1 MEPSATIFKT
11 AKGVEEIATKKYKLP
26 SRTRTLL
33 ILIDGVKTLA
43 VMSEMAIKLGL
54 PAAQIDELIE
64 QGFVEVKAAPAA
76 VLAGSPAGAGDNL
89 MPSPSVAGPGPPAN
103 EYEAFRIA
111 KQFMNDTIVNSL
123 GIKAFFF
130 TLKLEKCSNRQ
141 ELSDLLQQYTK
152 ALAKSS
158 GVEEAE
164 VLTQRARVARHLNPL
179 ATSCD
184 IRNGS

>member
-1 MEPSATIFKT
+1 MAT
-11 AKGVEEIATKKYKLP
+11 
-26 SRTRTLL
+26 
-33 ILIDGVKTLA
+33 
-43 VMSEMAIKLGL
+43 KLGL

-64 QGFVEVKAAPAA
+64 QGFAEAKSAPAA
-76 VLAGSPAGAGDNL
+76 VLAGSPGGAGGNL
-89 MPSPSVAGPGPPAN
+89 KPFASVAEPVPRVN
-103 EYEAFRIA
+103 EYEAFRTA

-152 ALAKSS
+152 ALAKSG

-164 VLTQRARVARHLNPL
+164 VLTQRAQELL
-179 ATSCD
+179 A
-184 IRNGS
+184 N